1 MIEITKAC
9 TITFMKSRN
18 SLIVQGRKMKKT
30 EDGLNLFSK
39 APKIFHGL
47 AKLFM
52 DDLLSDGLLE
62 KVMICYWK

>member
-1 MIEITKAC
+1 MIEITKAR

-39 APKIFHGL
+39 AGKIFHGL

-52 DDLLSDGLLE
+52 DDLLSD
-62 KVMICYWK
+62 

>member
-1 MIEITKAC
+1 MIEITKAS

-39 APKIFHGL
+39 ARKIVHGL

-62 KVMICYWK
+62 KVLICY

>member
-1 MIEITKAC
+1 
-9 TITFMKSRN
+9 MKSRN

-62 KVMICYWK
+62 KVMICY

>member
-1 MIEITKAC
+1 MIEITKAR
-9 TITFMKSRN
+9 TITFMESRN
-18 SLIVQGRKMKKT
+18 FLVVQGRKMKKT

-39 APKIFHGL
+39 AWKIVHGL